1 MISRPESSAFREPVD
16 WKAMGLLDYLN
27 IVKNPM
33 DLGTIKTKIEASKYN
48 SLDEIASDVR
58 LVWRNCMLYNRDGSE
73 YYHLAD
79 KFGRGFEEAFAALR
93 RLEDSKSDLERIP
106 SVDEKLQLS
115 YDIFK
120 ITNTDTARVLTM
132 IETACPNALSR
143 KVSTDEVL
151 INFDALTPRCFHEV
165 NTFVLN

>member
-1 MISRPESSAFREPVD
+1 MQ
-16 WKAMGLLDYLN
+16 
-27 IVKNPM
+27 
-33 DLGTIKTKIEASKYN
+33 
-48 SLDEIASDVR
+48 
-58 LVWRNCMLYNRDGSE
+58 

-120 ITNTDTARVLTM
+120 
-132 IETACPNALSR
+132 
-143 KVSTDEVL
+143 VSS
-151 INFDALTPRCFHEV
+151 P
-165 NTFVLN
+165 FVCSILRIKLEYECSF

>member
-1 MISRPESSAFREPVD
+1 MEYF
-16 WKAMGLLDYLN
+16 LQ
-27 IVKNPM
+27 
-33 DLGTIKTKIEASKYN
+33 
-48 SLDEIASDVR
+48 
-58 LVWRNCMLYNRDGSE
+58 

-120 ITNTDTARVLTM
+120 VRIIQSDFYV
-132 IETACPNALSR
+132 
-143 KVSTDEVL
+143 
-151 INFDALTPRCFHEV
+151 H
-165 NTFVLN
+165 

>member
-1 MISRPESSAFREPVD
+1 MVPQ
-16 WKAMGLLDYLN
+16 
-27 IVKNPM
+27 
-33 DLGTIKTKIEASKYN
+33 
-48 SLDEIASDVR
+48 
-58 LVWRNCMLYNRDGSE
+58 

-120 ITNTDTARVLTM
+120 VCSIIRGLT
-132 IETACPNALSR
+132 CSNS
-143 KVSTDEVL
+143 
-151 INFDALTPRCFHEV
+151 
-165 NTFVLN
+165 